1 MTFPPRREVP
11 DVKDLSGAMTVGD
24 INRAFR
30 ERGLG
35 IELPYPAEW
44 IVVDVQIL
52 EKKDT
57 AREVKVLLAVELL
70 REGRLFKDLCF
81 LEGEVVRPK
90 RNDISEGYDS
100 TAGKQRLPIRDRT
113 DFRDESEAVAYLRE
127 AFGSLLKEYGYR
139 TEEHEESDLYATL
152 DSRGFF
158 VCFAAKCDSSAADK
172 AEHLI
177 DLRKKYKHL
186 NDYALVVPAF
196 QESLGVPLSE
206 QEAWIMGRV
215 DRLSMHRVGVY
226 GVDNSDPNRIYPFTV
241 YPQVRG
247 LLRYFVAT
255 SRQWQDVRSQY
266 VLSRGRG
273 AGRMSA
279 G

>member
-1 MTFPPRREVP
+1 M
-11 DVKDLSGAMTVGD
+11 KDLSEGMTVAD
-24 INRAFR
+24 VNRAFR

-35 IELPYPAEW
+35 IELPYPADW
-44 IVVDVQIL
+44 VVADVEIL

-57 AREVKVLLAVELL
+57 ARAVKVLLAVELL
-70 REGRLFKDLCF
+70 RGGQVLKDLCY
-81 LEGEVVRPK
+81 LEGEVARPK
-90 RNDISEGYDS
+90 RSEKTEESYE
-100 TAGKQRLPIRDRT
+100 APRKQKLPMRSRG
-113 DFRDESEAVAYLRE
+113 DFESEAEAVAYLRE
-127 AFGSLLKEYGYR
+127 AFAALLEDYGYR
-139 TEEHEESDLYATL
+139 IEDHEEADLFATL

-158 VCFAAKCDSSAADK
+158 VSLAAKCDGAAASK
-172 AEHLI
+172 AEGLVE
-177 DLRKKYKHL
+177 LRKKYKHR
-186 NDYALVVPAF
+186 NDYGLVVLAF
-196 QESLGVPLSE
+196 QESLGVSLAE
-206 QEAWIMGRV
+206 QEAWIQSRV

-273 AGRMSA
+273 SGR
-279 G
+279 GPTG

>member
-1 MTFPPRREVP
+1 
-11 DVKDLSGAMTVGD
+11 VKDLSGAMTVAD
-24 INRAFR
+24 VNRAFR
-30 ERGLG
+30 DRGLG
-35 IELPYPAEW
+35 IELPYPADW

-57 AREVKVLLAVELL
+57 TRSVKVLLAVELL
-70 REGRLFKDLCF
+70 REGRLLRDLCF

-90 RNDISEGYDS
+90 RNEKADGFDPAA
-100 TAGKQRLPIRDRT
+100 AGQRLPIRNRA
-113 DFRDESEAVAYLRE
+113 DFRDEGEAIAYLRE
-127 AFGSLLKEYGYR
+127 AFVSLLGGYGYR
-139 TEEHEESDLYATL
+139 IEEHEEADLYATL

-158 VCFAAKCDSSAADK
+158 VCFAAKCDSLAADK

-186 NDYALVVPAF
+186 NDYGLVVPAF
-196 QESLGVPLSE
+196 QESLGVSLSE

-273 AGRMSA
+273 AGRVPA